1 MSSSLA
7 PSGVLTPGRP
17 SIYNNRKLFLLSVL
31 AIITEGMHF
40 AIRGSIAAD
49 LQTVFFDPIDR
60 LRSAE
65 MVASALGVA
74 FLGFAL
80 TIAIG
85 SPLLDYLGMGR
96 LLALSSLCFI
106 VGTSILIFAG
116 EIASG

>member
-1 MSSSLA
+1 MSSIAA
-7 PSGVLTPGRP
+7 PPGVAEAGRSSP
-17 SIYNNRKLFLLSVL
+17 YDKRKLFLLSVL
-31 AIITEGMHF
+31 AIVTEGMHF

-49 LQTVFFDPIDR
+49 LQAVFFDPIDR

-96 LLALSSLCFI
+96 LLALSSLSFI
-106 VGTSILIFAG
+106 VGTLI
-116 EIASG
+116 